1 MGVNT
6 EAVGRSYGP
15 HDRYEVA
22 RVKIREF
29 ADAVGAQAPEHR
41 DVDAAQAAGYLD
53 LVAPTTFAA
62 AIAQRAEFQVIVDP
76 EVGVDFSKVVHAE
89 ERFVHH
95 RPIVAGDVIETTIHI
110 DSVAQRAG
118 VSMVTT
124 RAELVDVEGSPVSTV
139 FSTIAVRED
148 A

>member
-1 MGVNT
+1 MGVNAET
-6 EAVGRSYGP
+6 VGRAYGP
-15 HDRYEVA
+15 YEKYEVA

-29 ADAVGAQAPEHR
+29 ADAVDARSPEHR
-41 DVDAAQAAGYLD
+41 EVDAAQAAGYPD

-62 AIAQRAEFQVIVDP
+62 VIAQRAEFHVVVDP
-76 EVGVDFSKVVHAE
+76 EVGVDFTRVVHAE
-89 ERFVHH
+89 ERFIHH

-110 DSVAQRAG
+110 DSITARAG
-118 VSMVTT
+118 VFMVTT
-124 RAELVDVEGSPVSTV
+124 RAELIDAEGAPVSTA